1 MGKNNGFGQA
11 EILTPKQLDLL
22 VEHLPE
28 GPHKICFCVMRY
40 SASRISETLKL
51 KWSDITEDSLL
62 FKSINT
68 KTSESRSIYLN
79 PKLKLILA
87 EWKLI
92 WHKYPLKGRKVS
104 TQNKLIEYT
113 IPMPQPDDWVFK
125 GRKKGQHLN
134 RKSVD
139 RVVRRTFAEL
149 HIKGASLHS
158 TRRTCLTTLK
168 DKGWQDADIM
178 SVSGHKD
185 FNSLKKYLH
194 TTPKQM
200 KNMACDFD

>member
-1 MGKNNGFGQA
+1 MKNDGYGQA
-11 EILTPKQLDLL
+11 EILTPEQLDLL

-28 GPHKICFCVMRY
+28 GPHKIAFCVFNY

-51 KWSDITEDSLL
+51 KWSDISEESIL

-68 KTSESRSIYLN
+68 KTEESRTIELN

-104 TQNKLIEYT
+104 TQNKLIEYV
-113 IPMPQPDDWVFK
+113 IPQPQPDDYVFK

-139 RVVRRTFAEL
+139 RVVRRTLNEL
-149 HIKGASLHS
+149 SI
-158 TRRTCLTTLK
+158 
-168 DKGWQDADIM
+168 
-178 SVSGHKD
+178 
-185 FNSLKKYLH
+185 
-194 TTPKQM
+194 
-200 KNMACDFD
+200 

>member
-1 MGKNNGFGQA
+1 MKNDGYGQA
-11 EILTPKQLDLL
+11 EILSKEQLDLL

-28 GPHKICFCVMRY
+28 GPHKIAFCVMRY

-51 KWSDITEDSLL
+51 KWSDINEHSLL

-68 KTSESRSIYLN
+68 KTDESRSINLN

-104 TQNKLIEYT
+104 TQNKLIEYV
-113 IPMPQPDDWVFK
+113 IPQPQTEDYVFK
-125 GRKKGQHLN
+125 GRKKGTHIN

-139 RVVRRTFAEL
+139 RVVRRILKEL
-149 HIKGASLHS
+149 SITGASLHS

-168 DKGWQDADIM
+168 DKGWQESDIM
-178 SVSGHKD
+178 AISGHKD

-200 KNMACDFD
+200 KSMINDFD

>member
-1 MGKNNGFGQA
+1 MAKNKGYGQA
-11 EILTPKQLDLL
+11 EILTPEQLDLL

-28 GPHKICFCVMRY
+28 GPHRTCFCVMRY

-51 KWSDITEDSLL
+51 KWSDISEESIL

-68 KTSESRSIYLN
+68 KTKESRSIYLN

-87 EWKLI
+87 EWRTL

-104 TQNKLIEYT
+104 TQNKVIEYV
-113 IPMPQPDDWVFK
+113 IPQPQADDYVFK
-125 GRKKGQHLN
+125 GRKKGTHLN

-139 RVVRRTFAEL
+139 RVVRRTFEEL
-149 HIKGASLHS
+149 HITGASLHS

-168 DKGWQDADIM
+168 DKGWQESDIM
-178 SVSGHKD
+178 AISGHKD

-200 KNMACDFD
+200 KNMANDLE

>member
-1 MGKNNGFGQA
+1 MKNNGYGQA
-11 EILTPKQLDLL
+11 EILSPEQLDLL

-125 GRKKGQHLN
+125 GRKKGTHLT
-134 RKSVD
+134 RASVD
-139 RVVRRTFAEL
+139 KILRRTLKEL
-149 HIKGASLHS
+149 EIHGASTHS
-158 TRRTCLTTLK
+158 WRRTQLSNAK
-168 DKGWQDADIM
+168 DSGMALPDLMAI
-178 SVSGHKD
+178 SGHTSL
-185 FNSLKKYLH
+185 NSLQRYLH
-194 TTPKQM
+194 TTEKQ
-200 KNMACDFD
+200 KKEVVSCFK

>member
-1 MGKNNGFGQA
+1 MKNDRYGQA
-11 EILTPKQLDLL
+11 EILTPEQLDLL
-22 VEHLPE
+22 VEHLPG
-28 GPHKICFCVMRY
+28 GPHRIAFCVMRY

-51 KWSDITEDSLL
+51 KWSDITEESIL

-68 KTSESRSIYLN
+68 KTDESRSIYLN

-87 EWKLI
+87 EWRTL

-104 TQNKLIEYT
+104 TQNKLIEYVIT
-113 IPMPQPDDWVFK
+113 KPQQQDYVFK
-125 GRKKGQHLN
+125 GRKKGTHLN

-139 RVVRRTFAEL
+139 RVVRRILKEL
-149 HIKGASLHS
+149 SIKGASLHS

-168 DKGWQDADIM
+168 DKGWQESDIM
-178 SVSGHKD
+178 AISGHKD

-200 KNMACDFD
+200 

>member
-1 MGKNNGFGQA
+1 MGKNNGYGQA
-11 EILTPKQLDLL
+11 EILSTEQLDLL

-28 GPHKICFCVMRY
+28 GPHKIAFCVMRY

-51 KWSDITEDSLL
+51 KWSDINEHSLL

-68 KTSESRSIYLN
+68 KTDESRSINLN

-104 TQNKLIEYT
+104 TQNKLIEYV
-113 IPMPQPDDWVFK
+113 IPQPQPEDYVFK
-125 GRKKGQHLN
+125 GRKKGTHLN

-139 RVVRRTFAEL
+139 RVVRRTLKEL
-149 HIKGASLHS
+149 SIKGASLHS

-178 SVSGHKD
+178 AVSGHKD
-185 FNSLKKYLH
+185 FGSLKKYLH

-200 KNMACDFD
+200 KSMINDFD

>member
-1 MGKNNGFGQA
+1 MGKNNGYGQA
-11 EILTPKQLDLL
+11 EILSTEQLDLL

-51 KWSDITEDSLL
+51 KWSDINEHSLL

-68 KTSESRSIYLN
+68 KTDESRTINLN

-104 TQNKLIEYT
+104 TQNKLIEYVIT
-113 IPMPQPDDWVFK
+113 QPQPEDYVFK
-125 GRKKGQHLN
+125 GRKKGTHLN

>member
-11 EILTPKQLDLL
+11 EILSPEQLDLL

-51 KWSDITEDSLL
+51 KWSDINEDSLL

-92 WHKYPLKGRKVS
+92 WHKYPLKGRQVS
-104 TQNKLIEYT
+104 TQNKLIEYA
-113 IPMPQPDDWVFK
+113 IPQPQPTDYVFK

-139 RVVRRTFAEL
+139 RVVRATFEKL

-158 TRRTCLTTLK
+158 TQKNL
-168 DKGWQDADIM
+168 
-178 SVSGHKD
+178 
-185 FNSLKKYLH
+185 FN
-194 TTPKQM
+194 
-200 KNMACDFD
+200 NFEG